1 MEVKSGSG
9 GVTRKIV
16 YQRANDDRIMVK
28 KYKVVMLWER
38 DYKKKKKKKNA
49 MGTLIRNENASFGGN
64 LGKPNAI
71 LPYSNNPA

>member
-1 MEVKSGSG
+1 MTILWSKNTKWSCYGN
-9 GVTRKIV
+9 VTI
-16 YQRANDDRIMVK
+16 
-28 KYKVVMLWER
+28 
-38 DYKKKKKKKNA
+38 KKKKKKKNA